1 MDALL
6 FQAEALRME
15 KLMYHV
21 SFTMLRNQADCAD
34 AVQEALTRAW
44 QKRASLKSVQS
55 FQPWLMRILVN
66 QCNDML
72 RRRSKRRF
80 FSLEEAET
88 AAVTPPPE
96 ASFLREAMDQLR
108 PELRLAIVLHYL
120 EGFSVQEISQIT
132 GAPSG
137 TVKSRLK
144 TARNRLGVLLK
155 DNGEEVAQ

>member
-21 SFTMLRNQADCAD
+21 SYTMLRNNADCAD

-44 QKRASLKSVQS
+44 QKRASLKSAQS

-72 RRRSKRRF
+72 RKRSKRSF
-80 FSLEEAET
+80 FSLEEAENAAT
-88 AAVTPPPE
+88 AAEPE
-96 ASFLREAMDQLR
+96 PSSLREAMDRLR

-120 EGFSVQEISQIT
+120 EGFSVEEISQIT
-132 GAPSG
+132 AAPSG

-144 TARNRLGVLLK
+144 AGRERLGAMLR
-155 DNGEEVAQ
+155 EEWEEEPV